1 MVYIKPNGILFKIH
15 ILKMMMLVIVLIV
28 ILIIKSELLLKAI
41 RATGETASIAFE
53 KHGFWK

>member
-1 MVYIKPNGILFKIH
+1 
-15 ILKMMMLVIVLIV
+15 MMMLVIVLIV